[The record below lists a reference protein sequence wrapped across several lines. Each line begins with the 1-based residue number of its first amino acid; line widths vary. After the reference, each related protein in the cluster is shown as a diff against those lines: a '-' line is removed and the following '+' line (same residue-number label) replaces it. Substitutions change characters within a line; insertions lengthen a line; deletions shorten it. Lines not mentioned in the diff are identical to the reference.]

1 VDDTLLN
8 EIDAYID
15 DLFVDADP
23 VLDAAL
29 ADMSAAGLPDIQVS
43 AGQGKLLYLL
53 AKIAGAGRILEIGTL
68 GGYSTIWLARALR
81 DGGRLVTLEYDPHHA
96 DVAEANIARAGLADK
111 VEIIVGAA
119 LDTLPDVAE
128 RADGAFDLVFLDADK
143 INYVGY
149 LDWSLKLTRA
159 GGLIVADNVIRA
171 GKVLEPEKYDES
183 AVGAARFNAALAAEP
198 RLEAI
203 AFQQF
208 GVKGHDGL
216 AIARI
221 RD

>member
-1 VDDTLLN
+1 MDDTLLN